1 LKSASKDARM
11 SDKIHSDRP
20 LDKAPELSFV
30 LMDNLMDEFSVRTRG
45 RQAGKVERIA
55 MAVGVAGALVGILLS
70 WLLPKPFDLYAAIIG
85 LAIECLGFA
94 VGILLSFK
102 RDWRSIRY
110 ARKDSAESMDSDFLK
125 YEDYVQRLRQFPVR
139 DRARRHRY
147 IRERGTRMMSR
158 TRLFTGGMERLGV
171 FPLLLALYI
180 QLKDWRFGD
189 WAALNDITMTQ
200 GILIFALM
208 LAYLLFLHLMHIH
221 SRIEA
226 IELLLNEAAE
236 RDREESSPELTLVRK
251 ADAHPVSAAG

>member
-1 LKSASKDARM
+1 M
-11 SDKIHSDRP
+11 SDRIHSDRP

-85 LAIECLGFA
+85 LAIECFGFA

-125 YEDYVQRLRQFPVR
+125 YED
-139 DRARRHRY
+139 
-147 IRERGTRMMSR
+147 
-158 TRLFTGGMERLGV
+158 
-171 FPLLLALYI
+171 
-180 QLKDWRFGD
+180 
-189 WAALNDITMTQ
+189 
-200 GILIFALM
+200 
-208 LAYLLFLHLMHIH
+208 
-221 SRIEA
+221 
-226 IELLLNEAAE
+226 
-236 RDREESSPELTLVRK
+236 
-251 ADAHPVSAAG
+251 